1 MTVSTDTTA
10 PKRLAWELSAV
21 TSSHP
26 SRRSKPVFMCFVLLA
41 GLVTTSQQAFCQS
54 GVFSE
59 PYVARMQMQLKVD
72 SKVVNTIERGDLLT
86 VVEEREKDVVII
98 THDGQRAAV
107 ERGNAAKL
115 AESVEIYSELITEN
129 PKQGRLLTLR
139 ASAWWARGETE
150 KALADFDAAISLGY
164 DEPHAYASRG
174 MFLASTGKFEAAIED
189 FTTAIV
195 KDPKDTACYLN
206 RAGVYMTVKDYA
218 NAIKDY
224 DAALTIDPDQSTMFQ
239 QRAIAKKLSGDAEG
253 SIADFSKAIDINP
266 KFLDAVL
273 GRGYLR
279 FQRKEYAQ
287 AIEDFTAAIDINPQA
302 AGAFNNRGYNHFLLK
317 KYPEA
322 LADFDAAIK
331 LMPQFALALQNKAWL
346 LATADDMAIRNPGE
360 AIKTADEACRMN
372 DYRVGSDLM
381 TLATA
386 YASANQFQQAVGWQE
401 KAIEIVAELQKE
413 EYRRVLEL
421 FQQDKTY
428 EPAPPKSE

>member
-1 MTVSTDTTA
+1 MTNLTNSSMPKWLPSEDT
-10 PKRLAWELSAV
+10 AV
-21 TSSHP
+21 PPFRPIASP
-26 SRRSKPVFMCFVLLA
+26 GLVLLCVLVMA
-41 GLVTTSQQAFCQS
+41 GLAPREKAFCQS
-54 GVFSE
+54 GAFSE

-115 AESVEIYSELITEN
+115 AESVEIYSDLITQN

-139 ASAWWARGETE
+139 ASAWWARGEAE
-150 KALADFDAAISLGY
+150 KALADFDQAISLGY
-164 DEPHAYASRG
+164 DEPHAYVSRG

-224 DAALTIDPDQSTMFQ
+224 NAALTIDPDQSTMFQ

-253 SIADFSKAIDINP
+253 AIADFSKAIDINP

-287 AIEDFTAAIDINPQA
+287 AIEDFTAAIAINPEA

-346 LATADDMAIRNPGE
+346 LATADDKAIRDAGE
-360 AIKTADEACRMN
+360 AIKMADEACRMN
-372 DYRVGSDLM
+372 DYRVPSDLM

-386 YASANQFQQAVGWQE
+386 YASGNQFQQAVGWQE
-401 KAIEIVAELQKE
+401 KAIEIVAEPQKE
-413 EYRRVLEL
+413 EYGRVLEL
-421 FQQDKTY
+421 FQQGKPY
-428 EPAPPKSE
+428 EPAPPKSK